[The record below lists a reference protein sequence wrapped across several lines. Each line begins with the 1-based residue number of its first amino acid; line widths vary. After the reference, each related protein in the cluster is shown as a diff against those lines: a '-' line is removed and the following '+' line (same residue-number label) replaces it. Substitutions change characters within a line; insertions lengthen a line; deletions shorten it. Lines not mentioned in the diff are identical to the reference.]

1 MRVLSLIAE
10 RRFPSLCTT
19 SSQTFPVNAFVLT
32 HIGRPANGA
41 QGPDK
46 RSATIVAP
54 SPTSIRRQIDA
65 KIPPPWYIAGVDGK
79 RAVNPGTYTQSHT
92 PIVVQRAGWGGGVG
106 VDGLPF
112 PTVFDMLQYFVKI
125 LHSLENI
132 DLLYKVRYSL
142 WVVALLEA
150 CDVTSNGR
158 HLGCHLGFYHEL
170 EIRQKR

>member
-10 RRFPSLCTT
+10 RRLPSLCTA
-19 SSQTFPVNAFVLT
+19 SSQAFPVNE
-32 HIGRPANGA
+32 A

-46 RSATIVAP
+46 RSATIVAL

-65 KIPPPWYIAGVDGK
+65 KIPPPWYKRGVMENAHLTLGRTRK
-79 RAVNPGTYTQSHT
+79 VIPPSWYNG
-92 PIVVQRAGWGGGVG
+92 GGGVG

-125 LHSLENI
+125 LHSLESI